1 MLVICYIINNYSQ
14 YSFSVLFHWSF
25 QFLPSPTSCLHSHS
39 YPAYIPVGPS
49 SLHSPITNIS
59 FTPVLF
65 FYIINGLWLNAKK
78 KKKKW
83 ILHYS
88 SYLNSQQYLLYLFM
102 TCSSLNRRD
111 TTLLEFLQFSQSFIA
126 NFFY

>member
-78 KKKKW
+78 KKKW